1 MTRKTSEPRAL
12 RDSALYFGAQLGARA
27 LNFVYF
33 LILTRTLPVDEFGV
47 LNYALSIMILL
58 DILLDLGLS
67 RHAMREIS
75 KDHGLGGA
83 FLKRLLPYKIAAS
96 ALVFAGYCFVIGT
109 TDLPTTYKTINIL
122 VALGLLFASP
132 AMLFENVLQAHHRFS
147 LISFAHI
154 ALSVVQF
161 VFGGLILW
169 FGGSTI
175 LISLTFV
182 LTYFTYAGIVG
193 WGVWQLRID
202 YPPRPDF
209 PELLRTI
216 PSSFPYLVSA
226 LVIMFAIRAEFVI
239 LGYFGTK
246 ENLAV
251 FGMATK
257 IIEASLLMPLA
268 FSTVMS
274 PRFSNAHGKSP
285 QVLAKIYTG
294 GLEMILLLAI
304 PTSLV
309 SMALVPVAQYVLG
322 YDDYGEVG
330 ALLYITF
337 LGYPAASVFTY
348 NTAALF
354 GAVRQFKPLVIL
366 SALGALQVLINIAFQ
381 SAYGMT
387 GAAIAF
393 VVFMY
398 LAAIC
403 TTLSV
408 NWLYARS
415 GAIWAAFV
423 APCAGAA
430 AAGLVL
436 AIFGLTTTALIAALA
451 LCGLVPYGVRQ
462 ICPALVTTLDLNP
475 DATPPA
481 EAG

>member
-1 MTRKTSEPRAL
+1 MSDKPAEPRAL

-33 LILTRTLPVDEFGV
+33 LILTQTLPVDEFGV
-47 LNYALSIMILL
+47 LNYALSIIILL
-58 DILLDLGLS
+58 DILVDLGLS

-83 FLKRLLPYKIAAS
+83 FIKRILPYKLAAS
-96 ALVFAGYCFVIGT
+96 TLVFAGFCLIISLS
-109 TDLPTTYKTINIL
+109 DQAPIYKTINIL
-122 VALGLLFASP
+122 AALGLFFTSP

-154 ALSVVQF
+154 ALSVLQF
-161 VFGGLILW
+161 AVGGVILW
-169 FGGSTI
+169 LGGSTV
-175 LISLTFV
+175 LISLTFA

-193 WGVWQLRID
+193 WGVWKLRLD
-202 YPPRPDF
+202 FPPRADF
-209 PELLRTI
+209 PELLRSV

-274 PRFSNAHGKSP
+274 PRFSNAHGKST
-285 QVLAKIYTG
+285 QVLSRVYAG

-304 PTSLV
+304 PTTLI
-309 SMALVPVAQYVLG
+309 SMALVPLAQYILG
-322 YDDYGEVG
+322 YGDYGEVG
-330 ALLYITF
+330 AILYITF

-354 GAVRQFKPLVIL
+354 GAVRQFRPLVIL
-366 SALGALQVLINIAFQ
+366 TSLGLLQVAINIGFQ

-398 LAAIC
+398 VAALF
-403 TTLSV
+403 TTVSIVL
-408 NWLYARS
+408 LYAR
-415 GAIWAAFV
+415 GAALWSAFAA
-423 APCAGAA
+423 PLAGAVL
-430 AAGLVL
+430 AGSVL
-436 AIFGLTTTALIAALA
+436 AIFGVSTLSLVAALL
-451 LCGLVPYGVRQ
+451 LCCGASWGVRLAF
-462 ICPALVTTLDLNP
+462 PARVTSLELNP
-475 DATPPA
+475 DAEPA
-481 EAG
+481 